1 MVRGQAEVLA
11 RNPNPSREEVTRVYE
26 LVSQATARMELMVD
40 DLLLLARAESSE
52 GLRLEPL
59 ELEPLISAEVEGMAF
74 ENNRDLVAGVVTG
87 RRVNID
93 REQVARLLSNLI
105 SNAIAHTEEGAGSRC
120 RPPTMDRR
128 WFWPWTTTDPACPK
142 VTGSGSSTVLRGW
155 MSRAAVRWAVPGSV
169 WPSSGRSP
177 RPMEVKRGVLTR
189 HWGCPLRDRVSSRL
203 SRGLRPS
210 AGSLPPCASPLISP

>member
-105 SNAIAHTEEGAGSRC
+105 SNAIAHTEEGGRIEVSATDHGSKVVLAVDDDG
-120 RPPTMDRR
+120 PGVPESDRER
-128 WFWPWTTTDPACPK
+128 VFDRFARLDESRSSSLG
-142 VTGSGSSTVLRGW
+142 GSGLGLAIV
-155 MSRAAVRWAVPGSV
+155 RAIAEAHGGEARCV
-169 WPSSGRSP
+169 
-177 RPMEVKRGVLTR
+177 
-189 HWGCPLRDRVSSRL
+189 D
-203 SRGLRPS
+203 
-210 AGSLPPCASPLISP
+210 SPLGVPASRSGFQPPEPGASAFSR